1 MTASILAEAIRML
14 QDGGITNAR
23 QEAGWLLNQILNS
36 DANTGAGQPRRPAAD
51 LSPEQEK
58 QLRSRLARRLAGEPL
73 QYIMGNTDFHCLQ
86 LDVGPGVLI
95 PRPETEQL
103 VEIAIGLYPGHGD
116 ICDVCTGSGAIALAL
131 AATFPQARVTATDIS
146 TRALAWARQ
155 NASRLQLANVAF
167 YQGDLLAPTPP
178 AARFDLLTANPPY
191 IAPDDYMRLERTV
204 KDHGPPEA
212 LIAHDHGL
220 AIIKRLARAARTRLS
235 PAAWLTC
242 EIGDTQGSPVA
253 EYLCRQGYL
262 NVDIK
267 RDFAGRDRFAVA
279 QQPA

>member
-23 QEAGWLLNQILNS
+23 QEAGWLLNQIL
-36 DANTGAGQPRRPAAD
+36 DADAGTGADQPRHPSAA
-51 LSPEQEK
+51 LSTEQET
-58 QLRSRLARRLAGEPL
+58 LFRSRLARRLTGEPL

-103 VEIAIGLYPGHGD
+103 VEIAIGLYPGHGE
-116 ICDVCTGSGAIALAL
+116 ICDICTGSGAIALAL
-131 AATFPQARVTATDIS
+131 AATFPQAKVTATDIS
-146 TRALAWARQ
+146 ARALAWARQ
-155 NASRLQLANVAF
+155 NSCRLQLANVAF
-167 YQGDLLAPTPP
+167 RQGDLLAPIPP
-178 AARFDLLTANPPY
+178 ATRFDLITANPPY
-191 IAPDDYMRLERTV
+191 IAPDDYMHLERTV
-204 KDHGPPEA
+204 KDHEPPEA

-235 PAAWLTC
+235 PAAWLVS
-242 EIGDTQGSPVA
+242 EIGDTQGPPVA